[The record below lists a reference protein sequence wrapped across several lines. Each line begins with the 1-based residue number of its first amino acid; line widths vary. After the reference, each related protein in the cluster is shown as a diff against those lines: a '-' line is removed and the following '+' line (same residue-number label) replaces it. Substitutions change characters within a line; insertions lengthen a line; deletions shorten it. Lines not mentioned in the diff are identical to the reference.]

1 MHQTTYAT
9 DVFQRFSHLISS
21 NDRDFPTPMDKD
33 LKITEQDYLDMTV
46 SQSEFA
52 AEFPYRNAIGALL
65 YLAINTRPDISYA
78 VGVLARH
85 SVTPSFKACQAILRV
100 LSYVKHTAHIGIQYT
115 DRKLN
120 LHAFSDADW
129 AGDLDSRRSTTG
141 YVVFAA
147 GGPIAWQSKLQTT
160 VAVSTMEAE
169 YMAAFS
175 AIQECVWIKGVL
187 DEIGLPLDRPI
198 TLFMDSKSALCLANN
213 PMYHKRS
220 KHIDIKYHWIREKV
234 GEDGVVYLI
243 HVRTEDMVAD
253 VLTKALAAE
262 PFNRHTDTIT
272 GSVLYEDYE

>member
-1 MHQTTYAT
+1 
-9 DVFQRFSHLISS
+9 
-21 NDRDFPTPMDKD
+21 
-33 LKITEQDYLDMTV
+33 
-46 SQSEFA
+46 
-52 AEFPYRNAIGALL
+52 
-65 YLAINTRPDISYA
+65 
-78 VGVLARH
+78 
-85 SVTPSFKACQAILRV
+85 
-100 LSYVKHTAHIGIQYT
+100 
-115 DRKLN
+115 
-120 LHAFSDADW
+120 
-129 AGDLDSRRSTTG
+129 
-141 YVVFAA
+141 
-147 GGPIAWQSKLQTT
+147 
-160 VAVSTMEAE
+160 
-169 YMAAFS
+169 MAAFS

-262 PFNRHTDTIT
+262 PFNRHRDTIT